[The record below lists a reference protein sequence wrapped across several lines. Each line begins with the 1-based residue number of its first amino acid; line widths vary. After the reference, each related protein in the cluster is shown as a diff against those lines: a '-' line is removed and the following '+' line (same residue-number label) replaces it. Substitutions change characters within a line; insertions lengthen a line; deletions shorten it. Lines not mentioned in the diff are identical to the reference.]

1 MGDGAV
7 SESEVKAGLNGANGF
22 RMPLFG
28 FPSTFGELAEF
39 GLARAQEG
47 CEKMRAASEDISETL
62 RETYASNA
70 RSATDYGMKLIEI
83 SRTNT
88 AAAIDFVADLLASKS
103 ASDVLTLSATQ
114 ARKAFDS
121 ASSQN
126 RELWDMAQRL
136 ATETSEPIRRHAGKV
151 FRQAS

>member
-1 MGDGAV
+1 
-7 SESEVKAGLNGANGF
+7 
-22 RMPLFG
+22 
-28 FPSTFGELAEF
+28 
-39 GLARAQEG
+39 
-47 CEKMRAASEDISETL
+47 
-62 RETYASNA
+62 
-70 RSATDYGMKLIEI
+70 MKLIEI